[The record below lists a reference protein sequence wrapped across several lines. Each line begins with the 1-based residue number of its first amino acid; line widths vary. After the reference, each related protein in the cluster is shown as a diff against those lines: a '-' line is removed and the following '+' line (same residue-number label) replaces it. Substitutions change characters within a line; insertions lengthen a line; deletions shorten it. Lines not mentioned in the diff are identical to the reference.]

1 MTPLERGSLYVC
13 ISGVVLVCGML
24 ATCSPARGSE
34 RETKTATTQTQES
47 TATVSVKRATCP
59 IKQRVVATMSQSIY
73 NRSGYPLWR
82 VTCIYDTPARSGAGA
97 SSMTNSSAVGSSNSH
112 DR

>member
-13 ISGVVLVCGML
+13 ISGVVLVCGTL
-24 ATCSPARGSE
+24 STCSPARGSE
-34 RETKTATTQTQES
+34 RGETKTATTQTQES

-59 IKQRVVATMSQSIY
+59 LKQRVVATMSQSIY

-82 VTCIYDTPARSGAGA
+82 VTCIYEPAARSGAG
-97 SSMTNSSAVGSSNSH
+97 
-112 DR
+112 R